1 MLQPVSETQDCTMMY
16 CTSFIAENLHRY
28 TVFKVQ
34 NSSDQSVRSN
44 GGLKRNR
51 TFDLTVIS
59 RAL

>member
-1 MLQPVSETQDCTMMY
+1 MY

-34 NSSDQSVRSN
+34 NSSDQMVRSN